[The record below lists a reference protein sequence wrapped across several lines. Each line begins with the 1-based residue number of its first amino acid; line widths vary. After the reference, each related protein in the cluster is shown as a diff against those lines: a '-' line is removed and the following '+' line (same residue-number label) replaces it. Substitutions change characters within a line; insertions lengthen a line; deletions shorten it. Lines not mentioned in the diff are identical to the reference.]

1 MEGTVFQLW
10 MPTSLVFVVSK
21 GKRIQELTKIVK
33 MEEVKKN
40 SSLLRDLMN
49 FNEISGKTQLMMIL
63 TVTKHKTQ
71 NSLQTVYF

>member
-1 MEGTVFQLW
+1 

-40 SSLLRDLMN
+40 SCLLRDLMN
-49 FNEISGKTQLMMIL
+49 FNEISGKTQLLMIL

>member
-1 MEGTVFQLW
+1 ML
-10 MPTSLVFVVSK
+10 TSLLFVVSK

-40 SSLLRDLMN
+40 SSFLRDLMN
-49 FNEISGKTQLMMIL
+49 FNEISRKTQLMMIL

>member
-1 MEGTVFQLW
+1 

-33 MEEVKKN
+33 TEEVKKN

>member
-1 MEGTVFQLW
+1 
-10 MPTSLVFVVSK
+10 MPTSLLFVVSK

-49 FNEISGKTQLMMIL
+49 FNEISRKTQLMMIL

>member
-1 MEGTVFQLW
+1 
-10 MPTSLVFVVSK
+10 MPTSLLFVVSK

>member
-1 MEGTVFQLW
+1 

-40 SSLLRDLMN
+40 SSPLRDLMN
-49 FNEISGKTQLMMIL
+49 FNEISGKTQLLMIL

>member
-1 MEGTVFQLW
+1 
-10 MPTSLVFVVSK
+10 MPTSLLFVVSK

-40 SSLLRDLMN
+40 SSFLRDLMN
-49 FNEISGKTQLMMIL
+49 FNEISRKTQLMMKL